1 MKKIKKKKIDE
12 TLINWPQEGKIE
24 FINFSARYRP
34 DTDIVLKKI
43 NFEILPKQKIGI
55 AGRTGSGKST
65 ITLCLFRILEALEGK
80 ILIDDVDIST
90 IGLDKLRSN
99 LTIIPQDPAL
109 MEGTLR
115 YNIDPLNKYNDSDI
129 KEVMRMIGFDY
140 ILDKVINLRIFS
152 DDAGR
157 MNLSLLDTGGEI
169 LVVSQ
174 FTLFGDARHG
184 RRPSYGEAAG
194 NEKGNLYYQRFLHEL
209 KEKGIKT
216 ASGQFGA
223 DMHVSYTND
232 GPVTILLDSFK
243 DF

>member
-1 MKKIKKKKIDE
+1 MRAVVQRVSDAQVQVDGQCI
-12 TLINWPQEGKIE
+12 GKIG
-24 FINFSARYRP
+24 RGLLVYLGVHKD
-34 DTDIVLKKI
+34 DTDK
-43 NFEILPKQKIGI
+43 
-55 AGRTGSGKST
+55 
-65 ITLCLFRILEALEGK
+65 
-80 ILIDDVDIST
+80 D
-90 IGLDKLRSN
+90 
-99 LTIIPQDPAL
+99 
-109 MEGTLR
+109 
-115 YNIDPLNKYNDSDI
+115 
-129 KEVMRMIGFDY
+129 FDY

-152 DDAGR
+152 DEAGK
-157 MNLSLLDTGGEI
+157 MNLSLLDTGGEL

-223 DMHVSYTND
+223 EMQVSYTND

>member
-1 MKKIKKKKIDE
+1 MRAVVQRVSDARVQVGEELIGAIDRG
-12 TLINWPQEGKIE
+12 LLVYLGVHKD
-24 FINFSARYRP
+24 
-34 DTDIVLKKI
+34 DTDK
-43 NFEILPKQKIGI
+43 
-55 AGRTGSGKST
+55 
-65 ITLCLFRILEALEGK
+65 
-80 ILIDDVDIST
+80 D
-90 IGLDKLRSN
+90 
-99 LTIIPQDPAL
+99 
-109 MEGTLR
+109 
-115 YNIDPLNKYNDSDI
+115 
-129 KEVMRMIGFDY
+129 FDY

-152 DDAGR
+152 VDEGK

-174 FTLFGDARHG
+174 FTLFGDARRG

-194 NEKGNLYYQRFLHEL
+194 NEKGNLYYQRFLHGL

-223 DMHVSYTND
+223 EMQVSYTND

>member
-1 MKKIKKKKIDE
+1 MRAVVQRVSGAQVQVDGQLVGKIDRG
-12 TLINWPQEGKIE
+12 LLVYLGVHK
-24 FINFSARYRP
+24 
-34 DTDIVLKKI
+34 
-43 NFEILPKQKIGI
+43 
-55 AGRTGSGKST
+55 
-65 ITLCLFRILEALEGK
+65 
-80 ILIDDVDIST
+80 DDA
-90 IGLDKLRSN
+90 DK
-99 LTIIPQDPAL
+99 D
-109 MEGTLR
+109 
-115 YNIDPLNKYNDSDI
+115 
-129 KEVMRMIGFDY
+129 FDY

-174 FTLFGDARHG
+174 FTLFGDARRG

-209 KEKGIKT
+209 KEKGIRT

-223 DMHVSYTND
+223 DMQVAYTND

-243 DF
+243 EF

>member
-1 MKKIKKKKIDE
+1 MRAVVQRVSDAQVQVDGQCI
-12 TLINWPQEGKIE
+12 GKIE
-24 FINFSARYRP
+24 RGLLVYLGVHKD
-34 DTDIVLKKI
+34 DTDK
-43 NFEILPKQKIGI
+43 
-55 AGRTGSGKST
+55 
-65 ITLCLFRILEALEGK
+65 
-80 ILIDDVDIST
+80 D
-90 IGLDKLRSN
+90 
-99 LTIIPQDPAL
+99 
-109 MEGTLR
+109 
-115 YNIDPLNKYNDSDI
+115 
-129 KEVMRMIGFDY
+129 FDY

-152 DDAGR
+152 DEVGK
-157 MNLSLLDTGGEI
+157 MNLSLLDTGGEL

-174 FTLFGDARHG
+174 FTLFGDARRG

-223 DMHVSYTND
+223 EMQVSYTND

>member
-1 MKKIKKKKIDE
+1 MRAVVQRVLDAQVQVDGQCI
-12 TLINWPQEGKIE
+12 GKIE
-24 FINFSARYRP
+24 RGLLVYLGVHKD
-34 DTDIVLKKI
+34 DTDK
-43 NFEILPKQKIGI
+43 
-55 AGRTGSGKST
+55 
-65 ITLCLFRILEALEGK
+65 
-80 ILIDDVDIST
+80 D
-90 IGLDKLRSN
+90 
-99 LTIIPQDPAL
+99 
-109 MEGTLR
+109 
-115 YNIDPLNKYNDSDI
+115 
-129 KEVMRMIGFDY
+129 FDY

-157 MNLSLLDTGGEI
+157 MNLSLLDTGGDI

-174 FTLFGDARHG
+174 FTLFGDARRG

-223 DMHVSYTND
+223 DMQVSYIND

>member
-1 MKKIKKKKIDE
+1 MRAVVQRVFDAQVRVDGQCI
-12 TLINWPQEGKIE
+12 GKIE
-24 FINFSARYRP
+24 RGLLVYLGVHKD
-34 DTDIVLKKI
+34 DTDK
-43 NFEILPKQKIGI
+43 
-55 AGRTGSGKST
+55 
-65 ITLCLFRILEALEGK
+65 
-80 ILIDDVDIST
+80 D
-90 IGLDKLRSN
+90 
-99 LTIIPQDPAL
+99 
-109 MEGTLR
+109 
-115 YNIDPLNKYNDSDI
+115 
-129 KEVMRMIGFDY
+129 FDY

-152 DDAGR
+152 DDEGK
-157 MNLSLLDTGGEI
+157 MNLSLLDTVGEI

-174 FTLFGDARHG
+174 FTLFGDARRG

-223 DMHVSYTND
+223 DMQVSYTND

>member
-1 MKKIKKKKIDE
+1 VRAVVQRVFDAQVRVDGQCI
-12 TLINWPQEGKIE
+12 GKIE
-24 FINFSARYRP
+24 RGLLVYLGVHKD
-34 DTDIVLKKI
+34 DTDK
-43 NFEILPKQKIGI
+43 
-55 AGRTGSGKST
+55 
-65 ITLCLFRILEALEGK
+65 
-80 ILIDDVDIST
+80 D
-90 IGLDKLRSN
+90 
-99 LTIIPQDPAL
+99 
-109 MEGTLR
+109 
-115 YNIDPLNKYNDSDI
+115 
-129 KEVMRMIGFDY
+129 FDY

-152 DDAGR
+152 DDEGK
-157 MNLSLLDTGGEI
+157 MNLSLLDTVGEI

-174 FTLFGDARHG
+174 FTLFGDARRG

-223 DMHVSYTND
+223 DMQVSYTND

>member
-1 MKKIKKKKIDE
+1 MRAVVQRVLDARVQVDGQ
-12 TLINWPQEGKIE
+12 TVGRIE
-24 FINFSARYRP
+24 RGLLVYLGVHKD
-34 DTDIVLKKI
+34 DTDK
-43 NFEILPKQKIGI
+43 
-55 AGRTGSGKST
+55 
-65 ITLCLFRILEALEGK
+65 
-80 ILIDDVDIST
+80 D
-90 IGLDKLRSN
+90 
-99 LTIIPQDPAL
+99 
-109 MEGTLR
+109 
-115 YNIDPLNKYNDSDI
+115 
-129 KEVMRMIGFDY
+129 FDY

-152 DDAGR
+152 DDAGK

-174 FTLFGDARHG
+174 FTLFGDARRG
-184 RRPSYGEAAG
+184 RRPFYGEAAG

-223 DMHVSYTND
+223 EMYVSYTND

>member
-1 MKKIKKKKIDE
+1 MRAVVQRVLDAQVQVDGQCI
-12 TLINWPQEGKIE
+12 GKIE
-24 FINFSARYRP
+24 RGLLVYLGVHKD
-34 DTDIVLKKI
+34 DTDK
-43 NFEILPKQKIGI
+43 
-55 AGRTGSGKST
+55 
-65 ITLCLFRILEALEGK
+65 
-80 ILIDDVDIST
+80 D
-90 IGLDKLRSN
+90 
-99 LTIIPQDPAL
+99 
-109 MEGTLR
+109 
-115 YNIDPLNKYNDSDI
+115 
-129 KEVMRMIGFDY
+129 FDY

-174 FTLFGDARHG
+174 FTLFGDARRG

-223 DMHVSYTND
+223 DMQVSYIND

>member
-1 MKKIKKKKIDE
+1 MRAVVQRVSDARVQVDGQCI
-12 TLINWPQEGKIE
+12 GKIG
-24 FINFSARYRP
+24 RGLLVYLGVHKD
-34 DTDIVLKKI
+34 DTDK
-43 NFEILPKQKIGI
+43 
-55 AGRTGSGKST
+55 
-65 ITLCLFRILEALEGK
+65 
-80 ILIDDVDIST
+80 D
-90 IGLDKLRSN
+90 
-99 LTIIPQDPAL
+99 
-109 MEGTLR
+109 
-115 YNIDPLNKYNDSDI
+115 
-129 KEVMRMIGFDY
+129 FDY

-152 DDAGR
+152 DEAGK

-174 FTLFGDARHG
+174 FTLFGDARRG

-209 KEKGIKT
+209 KEKGIRT

-223 DMHVSYTND
+223 DMQVSYTND